1 MIQNMNKGNNKW
13 KSIMCLENLLFISAP
28 CLSSINKSHTISWL
42 LESCYN
48 KGILMG
54 HIVKER

>member
-1 MIQNMNKGNNKW
+1 MEKYYVLREPI
-13 KSIMCLENLLFISAP
+13 IYF
-28 CLSSINKSHTISWL
+28 LSMFECINKSHTISWL